1 MGAAISRMAGDSKIA
16 DMKYLE
22 LKQFAISKGIKPEE
36 ANACPGKGRL
46 FLALHNIGLTEEIA
60 SSILAKLKVTFDHVD
75 DDKSGALEAEEL
87 VKIFSEFFRGAA
99 QESVM
104 RKVKEV
110 IAAYDAN
117 GDGKLQ
123 FKEFVDMVHVGGFW
137 DRFGYEVPIQVSE
150 AVLALSKGLAIEAP
164 APPAEQEQ
172 ECTEPEPEPEPE
184 RELESEHEPDTEPEP
199 EQVQEDLDVSG
210 PGGEQEPEES
220 LAKEPEEQEAE
231 LEQVDAPPVP
241 EPEPEPEHEQVLEEC
256 KKGPEQEPEIEERK
270 EPEPLEE
277 AVEPEPVEEAAE
289 EPEPEPVEEAAEEA
303 AAPAEEA
310 E

>member
-184 RELESEHEPDTEPEP
+184 
-199 EQVQEDLDVSG
+199 
-210 PGGEQEPEES
+210 PEES

-277 AVEPEPVEEAAE
+277 AAEEPEPEPVEEAAE
-289 EPEPEPVEEAAEEA
+289 EPEPEPVEEAAEE
-303 AAPAEEA
+303 
-310 E
+310 

>member
-172 ECTEPEPEPEPE
+172 ECTEPEPEPE
-184 RELESEHEPDTEPEP
+184 LESEHEPDTEPEP

-256 KKGPEQEPEIEERK
+256 KKGPEPEPEIEERK

-277 AVEPEPVEEAAE
+277 AAE
-289 EPEPEPVEEAAEEA
+289 EPEPEPVEE
-303 AAPAEEA
+303 
-310 E
+310 

>member
-1 MGAAISRMAGDSKIA
+1 MGPSNVDMAGDPTIA
-16 DMKYLE
+16 QMKYLE

-172 ECTEPEPEPEPE
+172 ECTEPEPKSAP
-184 RELESEHEPDTEPEP
+184 ESENESEPKPEYELAEELP
-199 EQVQEDLDVSG
+199 VSG

-220 LAKEPEEQEAE
+220 LAKEPE
-231 LEQVDAPPVP
+231 
-241 EPEPEPEHEQVLEEC
+241 HEQVLE
-256 KKGPEQEPEIEERK
+256 
-270 EPEPLEE
+270 
-277 AVEPEPVEEAAE
+277 
-289 EPEPEPVEEAAEEA
+289 
-303 AAPAEEA
+303 
-310 E
+310 